1 MPFTLKPAAGE
12 DFFNREELLHEMLA
26 TLANTEVDM
35 GFALIG
41 PRRVG
46 KTSILKEV
54 ASRLNQRGEVVAIY
68 LSVWQLVENTLKE
81 FSQELTTATF
91 DAFKPRF
98 ATKHKLKE
106 LLRVPAKKVYG
117 VLKTLDIHIRLMDEI
132 EVELASREKRLDAG
146 SLMENVFNLIE
157 NLSQD
162 FGVRSVLMIDEFPS
176 LIELKNGKRIGE
188 AIIRKLRTIN
198 EGLQNTV
205 LCISGSIRKTM
216 EIALLS
222 PTSPFYRQ
230 FIVRKVG
237 PLDKSS
243 VGGLLK
249 KNLTRPISRD
259 AIDEVYSLTYG
270 IPFYVQFIGRELER
284 SPQPSIDRSS
294 VVQAFAEMLQEEG
307 DVIFAQE
314 FYGLNDKERA
324 ILRTMAIGD
333 LNKLS
338 EIAHQLNETP
348 NVISKYLEQ
357 LVYKGVIDKQTKGR
371 YDITD
376 PVFNSWLR
384 AKFR

>member
-98 ATKHKLKE
+98 ATKHKLNE

-117 VLKTLDIHIRLMDEI
+117 LLKTLDIHIRLMDEI

-205 LCISGSIRKTM
+205 LCISGSITKTM

-230 FIVRKVG
+230 FIVRRVG

-249 KNLTRPISRD
+249 KNLTRPISPD

>member
-98 ATKHKLKE
+98 ATKHKLNE

-117 VLKTLDIHIRLMDEI
+117 LLKTLDIHIRLMDEI

-249 KNLTRPISRD
+249 KNLTRPISPD

-294 VVQAFAEMLQEEG
+294 VVHAFAEMLQEEG

>member
-1 MPFTLKPAAGE
+1 
-12 DFFNREELLHEMLA
+12 
-26 TLANTEVDM
+26 
-35 GFALIG
+35 
-41 PRRVG
+41 
-46 KTSILKEV
+46 
-54 ASRLNQRGEVVAIY
+54 
-68 LSVWQLVENTLKE
+68 
-81 FSQELTTATF
+81 
-91 DAFKPRF
+91 
-98 ATKHKLKE
+98 
-106 LLRVPAKKVYG
+106 
-117 VLKTLDIHIRLMDEI
+117 
-132 EVELASREKRLDAG
+132 SREKRLDAS
-146 SLMENVFNLIE
+146 SLMENVFSLIE

-162 FGVRSVLMIDEFPS
+162 FRVRSVLMIDEFPS

-249 KNLTRPISRD
+249 KNLTRPISPD

-284 SPQPSIDRSS
+284 SPQPSINRTS
-294 VVQAFAEMLQEEG
+294 VIQAFAEMLQEEG

-314 FYGLNDKERA
+314 FYSLNDKQRA
-324 ILRTMAIGD
+324 ILRTMAMGD
-333 LNKLS
+333 LDKLS

-348 NVISKYLEQ
+348 NVVGKYLEH
-357 LVYKGVIDKQTKGR
+357 LVYKGVIQKQTKGR

-376 PVFNSWLR
+376 PVFNSWLKV
-384 AKFR
+384 KFR

>member
-117 VLKTLDIHIRLMDEI
+117 LLKTLDIHIRLMDEI

-205 LCISGSIRKTM
+205 LCISGSITKTM

-249 KNLTRPISRD
+249 KNLTRPISPD

>member
-249 KNLTRPISRD
+249 KNLTRPISPD

>member
-26 TLANTEVDM
+26 TLANSKVNM
-35 GFALIG
+35 GYALIG
-41 PRRVG
+41 PRRAG
-46 KTSILKEV
+46 KTSILK
-54 ASRLNQRGEVVAIY
+54 
-68 LSVWQLVENTLKE
+68 
-81 FSQELTTATF
+81 
-91 DAFKPRF
+91 
-98 ATKHKLKE
+98 
-106 LLRVPAKKVYG
+106 
-117 VLKTLDIHIRLMDEI
+117 
-132 EVELASREKRLDAG
+132 
-146 SLMENVFNLIE
+146 
-157 NLSQD
+157 
-162 FGVRSVLMIDEFPS
+162 
-176 LIELKNGKRIGE
+176 
-188 AIIRKLRTIN
+188 
-198 EGLQNTV
+198 
-205 LCISGSIRKTM
+205 

-249 KNLTRPISRD
+249 KNLTRPISPD

-284 SPQPSIDRSS
+284 SPQPSINRSS
-294 VVQAFAEMLQEEG
+294 VIQAFGEMLQEEG

-324 ILRTMAIGD
+324 ILRTMAMGD
-333 LNKLS
+333 LDKLS

-357 LVYKGVIDKQTKGR
+357 LVYKGVIQKQTKGR

-376 PVFNSWLR
+376 PVFESWLKAR
-384 AKFR
+384 FR